1 MAPAFACNKEKK
13 LYYEGEERSG
23 HKQLFE
29 TCFSFM
35 ALYIL
40 VITGKEFTLYS
51 IQFGFSIVIIITGKE
66 REIVFLNPRTRN
78 ET

>member
-1 MAPAFACNKEKK
+1 MAPAFVCHKKKK
-13 LYYEGEERSG
+13 LYYGGKERRS

-40 VITGKEFTLYS
+40 IITAKEFTLYS
-51 IQFGFSIVIIITGKE
+51 IQFGFSIVIIITEKE
-66 REIVFLNPRTRN
+66 REIVFLNPRTRS